1 MEKADARIIWDRV
14 QGIDKRVIA
23 LLDENKILH
32 KKLNIMY
39 LLFFIILVILVLWTQ
54 VFLPYGWVH
63 VDISFFSLVFTT

>member
-1 MEKADARIIWDRV
+1 MERQVMEKADARIIWDRV

-39 LLFFIILVILVLWTQ
+39 LLFFINLVILVL
-54 VFLPYGWVH
+54 
-63 VDISFFSLVFTT
+63 